1 MSVNDIEIILVNKT
15 EAELLRTISIQ
26 TFTET
31 FANQNT
37 ESDMQKYI
45 SEKLSLLQLS
55 KELENIN
62 STFYFLKFKTKI
74 IGYLKLNVKDAQ
86 TEDLGND
93 CIEIERIYVKKE
105 FQGKDF
111 GEVLMQKAIDF
122 AKQIHSIFIWLAV
135 WEHNT
140 KAITFYKKLGF
151 IEFDK
156 HTFQLGNDLQI
167 DIMMKLE
174 LK

>member
-74 IGYLKLNVKDAQ
+74 IVYLKLNVKDAQ
-86 TEDLGND
+86 TDDLGND
-93 CIEIERIYVKKE
+93 CIEIERIYV
-105 FQGKDF
+105 
-111 GEVLMQKAIDF
+111 
-122 AKQIHSIFIWLAV
+122 
-135 WEHNT
+135 N
-140 KAITFYKKLGF
+140 
-151 IEFDK
+151 
-156 HTFQLGNDLQI
+156 
-167 DIMMKLE
+167 
-174 LK
+174 